1 MTVRIENQTCF
12 FTTEN
17 GEDIRLCP
25 DVTVITDAEKAMS
38 AVDING
44 QRIYIT
50 EAQADALTVAGAV
63 DGRRHLKATDS
74 DPVIC
79 LIRINNL
86 PAPDT
91 GVGIALRQL
100 LQLVA
105 GSGFPPI

>member
-1 MTVRIENQTCF
+1 MSVRIENQTCF

-17 GEDIRLCP
+17 GEEIRLCP

-63 DGRRHLKATDS
+63 DGRRHLKATDNDS
-74 DPVIC
+74 VI
-79 LIRINNL
+79 
-86 PAPDT
+86 
-91 GVGIALRQL
+91 
-100 LQLVA
+100 
-105 GSGFPPI
+105 